1 MNFIKNQLK
10 KIQTD
15 ANLENE
21 TNETNETNEREPETE
36 IEKRIQKMID
46 ELETNDGSHFLETAT
61 IESIQNDIATSLD
74 EIQYIQESYTESNK
88 RELCES
94 MRGYRRI
101 YQVNEIE
108 KSRPTKLIDCKTSK
122 IIYAGFLLNIE
133 FTNNSINLVCKK
145 GKMFYSR
152 YRFDKYLIFQ
162 KLNNTE
168 MMILSLK
175 DNI

>member
-1 MNFIKNQLK
+1 MNFIRKQLK
-10 KIQTD
+10 YVQPD
-15 ANLENE
+15 ANTENE
-21 TNETNETNEREPETE
+21 SNEGN

-46 ELETNDGSHFLETAT
+46 EIEKNEGSHFLETAT
-61 IESIQNDIATSLD
+61 FESIHNDIATSLD
-74 EIQYIQESYTESNK
+74 DIPYIQDAYTESNK

-108 KSRPTKLIDCKTSK
+108 KSRPTKLIDYKTSK

-162 KLNNTE
+162 KLNDTE

-175 DNI
+175 DKI